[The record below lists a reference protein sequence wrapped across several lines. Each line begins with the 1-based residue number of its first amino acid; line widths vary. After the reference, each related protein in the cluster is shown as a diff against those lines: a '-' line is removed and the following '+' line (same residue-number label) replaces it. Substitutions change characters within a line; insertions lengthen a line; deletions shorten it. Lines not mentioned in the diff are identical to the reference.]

1 MISLAAAVTGLS
13 LPSVLLPGTSWALS
27 LDVGRHKDVGTWMPE
42 EWAASGTRLVISGI
56 EVEFADE
63 ITDIDE
69 PRLNGLGDQEEAYR
83 LHVLSSGKFTVN
95 GESFEVE
102 TASGAWS
109 RVSKTPKGGSPEYRL
124 RFFLEFPESAISGD
138 VELPAG
144 KIFFTTDAQVAQVG
158 MASGFGV
165 SKSGQLNVKRVRT
178 LIDALKNIGRSPKL
192 QWGEGM
198 FTVGLFTMTPTTAAG
213 DA

>member
-27 LDVGRHKDVGTWMPE
+27 LDVGLHKDVGTWMPE

-83 LHVLSSGKFTVN
+83 LHVLSSG
-95 GESFEVE
+95 
-102 TASGAWS
+102 A
-109 RVSKTPKGGSPEYRL
+109 
-124 RFFLEFPESAISGD
+124 
-138 VELPAG
+138 
-144 KIFFTTDAQVAQVG
+144 
-158 MASGFGV
+158 
-165 SKSGQLNVKRVRT
+165 
-178 LIDALKNIGRSPKL
+178 
-192 QWGEGM
+192 
-198 FTVGLFTMTPTTAAG
+198 
-213 DA
+213 